1 MLIPLLLESNKKLHQ
16 ELEQLKAQVSKN
28 QTPDVNKTSN
38 VTISAS
44 LTSTRSA
51 SKTGL
56 SLVQNIPN
64 PTQGKTTINYST
76 PIDASAA
83 ELTVFS
89 LQGELI
95 LKEGNLKAGT
105 RSLILDLSGNP
116 AGVYIYTLAA
126 SGYTPQSRSL
136 VLE

>member
-28 QTPDVNKTSN
+28 QTPSNNKTTS
-38 VTISAS
+38 VTTSAS
-44 LTSTRSA
+44 LTSTRSV
-51 SKTGL
+51 SKAGL

-64 PTQGKTTINYST
+64 PTQGKTTITYST
-76 PIDASAA
+76 PIDAGAA

-95 LKEGNLKAGT
+95 LKEGNLKQEHIA
-105 RSLILDLSGNP
+105 
-116 AGVYIYTLAA
+116 
-126 SGYTPQSRSL
+126 
-136 VLE
+136 